1 MVVQYTYQENDV
13 YYFQRRVPVDVSEYY
28 STSKIVICLKTKSS
42 RKAAV
47 ATQSI
52 CSKLEDYWFSLRFK
66 AIDIPASHLLVESRG
81 NSLSN
86 QPKIDESLQLYIR
99 LKGKGKTKSFHRTA
113 ERNIEYLIKCLGARS
128 IDQYSTVDAGTFR
141 DWLFDKELSSSSV
154 KRVFSSIISIMNL
167 SIQENGIDIRN
178 AFSGIYIPDDESVLK
193 RNPISASNIIKIQSE
208 CRRVDDEL
216 RWIVALISDT
226 GLRLSEAVG
235 LHVKD
240 FDLQNDVPHVLIQP
254 HAWRRLKTPSSKRR
268 VPLVGMSLWAAKRI
282 VGNASTEFCFPR
294 YTNSQKC
301 NANSA
306 SAALNKWLKP
316 IGNKSDVI
324 HGFRHSFRDRLRAAE
339 VQVDLIDQ
347 LGGWSLKSVGQ
358 GYGEGYPLGVCIKAM
373 KKII

>member
-1 MVVQYTYQENDV
+1 MVVQYTYQENDT
-13 YYFQRRVPVDVSEYY
+13 YYFQRRVPSDLRRYY
-28 STSKIVICLKTKSS
+28 SKAKIVICLKTQSS
-42 RKAAV
+42 RKAASAV
-47 ATQSI
+47 KSI
-52 CSKLEDYWFSLRFK
+52 CSKLDDYWFSLRIRDFEL
-66 AIDIPASHLLVESRG
+66 PASNLLVESRG

-86 QPKIDESLQLYIR
+86 QPKVDESLQLYIR

-113 ERNIEYLIKCLGARS
+113 ERNIEYLIKCLGSRP

-193 RNPISASNIIKIQSE
+193 RNPISALNIIKIQSE
-208 CRRVDDEL
+208 CRRVDDDL

-235 LHVKD
+235 LHVND

-254 HAWRRLKTPSSKRR
+254 NASRRLKTPSSKRR
-268 VPLVGMSLWAAKRI
+268 VPLVGLSLWAAKRI
-282 VGNASTEFCFPR
+282 VDNASNEFCFPR
-294 YTNSQKC
+294 YTGSQRCNS
-301 NANSA
+301 NSA

-316 IGNKSDVI
+316 IGSKSDVI

-339 VQVDLIDQ
+339 VQLETGTQ
-347 LGGWSLKSVGQ
+347 SV
-358 GYGEGYPLGVCIKAM
+358 YD
-373 KKII
+373 